1 MDRKASSIIFLAFCL
16 VASASAFDILK
27 LLQKDSELSE
37 FSKLLKETKLADQ
50 INQRKSITVLAVGNG
65 GVSALS
71 NVSPDEVKM
80 LLSAH
85 VVLDYF
91 DEQKLKGTV
100 KKEPTTVT
108 TMLQA
113 TGKAQHQQGFIKV
126 GLVKGEI
133 AFGSAVK
140 GAKMDS
146 KLIKS
151 VTSQPFDIS
160 VLKVSSL
167 IEIPDLGSASAP
179 KKAPSPSED
188 DDTAPAPSE
197 DDDTA
202 APAPSEDDD
211 TAAPAPSEDDET
223 DFSSPPEPEDSST
236 EAPENAPEKSPQKAP
251 EKEKPSA
258 TAPAPSAASHVEM
271 ALGAGLVMGLASLLA

>member
-37 FSKLLKETKLADQ
+37 FSKLLKETKLADE
-50 INQRKSITVLAVGNG
+50 INKRKSITVLAVGNG

-100 KKEPTTVT
+100 KKEPITVT

-113 TGKAQHQQGFIKV
+113 TGKAQNQQGFIKL

-140 GAKMDS
+140 GANLDS

-151 VTSQPFDIS
+151 VTSQPSDIS

-179 KKAPSPSED
+179 KKAPS
-188 DDTAPAPSE
+188 PSE

-223 DFSSPPEPEDSST
+223 DFSSPPEPEDSPT
-236 EAPENAPEKSPQKAP
+236 EAPENAPEKSPEKAP

-258 TAPAPSAASHVEM
+258 TAPAPSAASRVEM

>member
-50 INQRKSITVLAVGNG
+50 INERRSITVLAVGNG

-113 TGKAQHQQGFIKV
+113 TGKAQHQQGFIKI

-140 GAKMDS
+140 GANLDS

-151 VTSQPFDIS
+151 VTSQPSNIS
-160 VLKVSSL
+160 VLQVSSL
-167 IEIPDLGSASAP
+167 IEIPGLGSASAP

-197 DDDTA
+197 DDDT

-223 DFSSPPEPEDSST
+223 DFSSPPEPEDSPT
-236 EAPENAPEKSPQKAP
+236 EAPEKSPEKAP

-258 TAPAPSAASHVEM
+258 TAPAPSAASRVEM